1 MILLSF
7 PGCGRLLR
15 EARRAGEDAS
25 DLRHAVLLQA
35 PHFRRRQIAA
45 LPENEGARRVD
56 WSVPAF
62 DLFLYFSPFLFSS
75 LQLIYLKQV
84 LNYFPSLTCSRKTT
98 LSRFKWPSL
107 CTSFYFSQQFHE
119 MIAMKLIDGS
129 IGLERRSQ
137 M

>member
-1 MILLSF
+1 MILLSS

-35 PHFRRRQIAA
+35 PHLRRRQIAA

-62 DLFLYFSPFLFSS
+62 GLLFISLPFFSRLSNLFYFEAGVELFS
-75 LQLIYLKQV
+75 
-84 LNYFPSLTCSRKTT
+84 
-98 LSRFKWPSL
+98 
-107 CTSFYFSQQFHE
+107 FSNLFSKNNPE
-119 MIAMKLIDGS
+119 PI
-129 IGLERRSQ
+129 
-137 M
+137 